1 MKSKMR
7 LRKDA
12 VPNIFPWEP
21 TEPSCSEVEEPSCSG
36 INAVPDCPLEESDS
50 GSNESDSGSNEV
62 EDESY
67 IQPIVTE
74 VKFYYKHVPYHP
86 TCN

>member
-1 MKSKMR
+1 MMR
-7 LRKDA
+7 LRKDV

-21 TEPSCSEVEEPSCSG
+21 TEPSGSQVEEPSCSG

-50 GSNESDSGSNEV
+50 GSNEV

-74 VKFYYKHVPYHP
+74 VKFCYKHVPYHP